1 MTECVA
7 LTPPAPFAN
16 GGVRALAAYMPHYTR
31 QTLSDPYGPDD
42 DCFATAL
49 NAKHLPAGCW
59 SNTALGEN

>member
-7 LTPPAPFAN
+7 LTPPAPFVN
-16 GGVRALAAYMPHYTR
+16 GGVRALAAFMPHYTQ